1 MANYIVALAHFCE
14 LHGPVSIICTQQTHE
29 NVDQTSYLLPGNS
42 KVQTCASCKLIL
54 PQDAINLITND
65 TNDANGAQTV
75 CISSKYPSSQRR
87 YTALTKV
94 VMKSLTVETS
104 ADPRRP
110 ILYGDS
116 VDGYCVSRVFKVRDP
131 SARGGERKYS
141 FIVLCDSES
150 HLSRNWE
157 IVAMYIGEMISHI
170 QEKVEARGSGRA
182 TEEID
187 NEKYLRRSMAR
198 PKLLVELTGDDQIF
212 VRLHM
217 WAREVLHDVADGPDV
232 GPETS

>member
-1 MANYIVALAHFCE
+1 MANYIIALAHFCE

-54 PQDAINLITND
+54 PQEAINLITSDSN
-65 TNDANGAQTV
+65 NANGPRPV

-94 VMKSLTVETS
+94 VMKSLTVEAS

-110 ILYGDS
+110 IMYGDS

-150 HLSRNWE
+150 HLSMNWE
-157 IVAMYIGEMISHI
+157 IVALYIGEMISHI
-170 QEKVEARGSGRA
+170 QQMVEVRGSGRA

-187 NEKYLRRSMAR
+187 NEKYLRRSMVR

-217 WAREVLHDVADGPDV
+217 WARELLHDVADSPDV
-232 GPETS
+232 AQN